1 MSRSLHDILKVIE
14 ENKIEVV
21 EFKMKDMS
29 GRVSTVTIP
38 SRLFTEEFV
47 QNGITID
54 SVRGICVEK
63 SKGDAIFVP
72 DLDSATVDLFAIV
85 PCMTISGNI
94 RTIYVNNG
102 VYMAETPEKP
112 KGTRG
117 DKVAGMIFSIVSLY
131 FGISA
136 AVWAIFSAVFSI
148 CFSWA
153 EGAGIIF
160 GLIYGFFAVI
170 YAVIAI
176 IFGALGK
183 RKGKRC
189 GRTTGMAK
197 AGLVLGIVS
206 LAILLVPII
215 LFVLLMLLF
224 LFLFIMYFVLMIFAA
239 CIYSL

>member
-1 MSRSLHDILKVIE
+1 MSRNLHDILKVIE
-14 ENKIEVV
+14 ENKIEVI

-29 GRVSTVTIP
+29 DRVSTVTIP

-54 SVRGICVEK
+54 SVRGVCVEK
-63 SKGDAIFVP
+63 SKGDAIFIP
-72 DLDSATVDLFAIV
+72 DFDSATVDLFAIV
-85 PCMTISGNI
+85 PGMTISGNI

-102 VYMAETPEKP
+102 VYMAQTPEKP

-117 DKVAGMIFSIVSLY
+117 DKVAGLIFSIVSLY
-131 FGISA
+131 CGISG
-136 AVWAIFSAVFSI
+136 AIFAVCAAFLAI
-148 CFSWA
+148 CLSWA

-183 RKGKRC
+183 KRGIRC
-189 GRTTGMAK
+189 GRTTGMATT
-197 AGLVLGIVS
+197 GLVLGIVS
-206 LAILLVPII
+206 LGILLVPII
-215 LFVLLMLLF
+215 LFALLMLLF
-224 LFLFIMYFVLMIFAA
+224 LFIFIIYFVLMIFAA